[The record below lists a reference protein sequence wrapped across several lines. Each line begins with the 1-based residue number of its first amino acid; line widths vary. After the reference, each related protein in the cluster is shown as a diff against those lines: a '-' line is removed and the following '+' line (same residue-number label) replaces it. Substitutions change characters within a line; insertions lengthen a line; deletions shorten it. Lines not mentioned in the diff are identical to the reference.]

1 MILSEKTKRSL
12 SNGDLEIS
20 RKGFSNAS
28 LHEPTD
34 NIKEVDEST
43 FNSSFGIVLTC
54 LGCVVGFGNIWR
66 FPRILATYS
75 YDKGSLTFYMVW
87 VIVLYLWSVP
97 IVIVEYTMGR
107 FTRNSVAASFHKF
120 FGDKFAWIGG
130 WITTVTFFLSAY
142 YPVIIGWC
150 LYYSYMACF
159 IGLPKS
165 EMESKER
172 FNNFA
177 RDSYWPVLTQCLS
190 VIMAAACIY
199 GGIKWIEKANNIL
212 VPFLLIIVM
221 FTCGWSLTRTYA
233 EVGIKFLFTPT
244 WSSLKDPEMWIA
256 AASQNA
262 FDTGAGIGA
271 LATFAAFMS
280 RQRGAVRYG
289 TIIPMLNNLVSFISS
304 ITVFSTV
311 FATLIQNK
319 PTLTRLG
326 IVKIMQLTGPGSTGL
341 TFIWFPVLF
350 ESLGVFGRIVCLL
363 FFICLTVAGL
373 STTISDLEVYT
384 MVLDDCGVSH
394 RKSVAIALIA
404 NILVGLP
411 SALNLNILANQ
422 DNVWGIALLIS
433 GILMASLVIRYGPMK
448 YRRYIVNEFGID
460 DWNLPKVWIFMIT
473 ILVPLQGIILIIWWI
488 YDMIASDP
496 HWYMFT
502 YESVT
507 SLCVEWMTLLA
518 ALIGINV
525 IALWRKWSIFPV
537 AKTYGNNPYELDF
550 LKTFTDL

>member
-1 MILSEKTKRSL
+1 MLLSEKTKRSL

-28 LHEPTD
+28 LHKPTD
-34 NIKEVDEST
+34 NIKEIDEST

-130 WITTVTFFLSAY
+130 WITL
-142 YPVIIGWC
+142 
-150 LYYSYMACF
+150 
-159 IGLPKS
+159 
-165 EMESKER
+165 
-172 FNNFA
+172 
-177 RDSYWPVLTQCLS
+177 DSYWPVLTQCMS

-311 FATLIQNK
+311 FATLIQNT

-384 MVLDDCGVSH
+384 MVLDDCGGEKKKH
-394 RKSVAIALIA
+394 ISVY
-404 NILVGLP
+404 N
-411 SALNLNILANQ
+411 
-422 DNVWGIALLIS
+422 
-433 GILMASLVIRYGPMK
+433 
-448 YRRYIVNEFGID
+448 
-460 DWNLPKVWIFMIT
+460 
-473 ILVPLQGIILIIWWI
+473 
-488 YDMIASDP
+488 
-496 HWYMFT
+496 
-502 YESVT
+502 
-507 SLCVEWMTLLA
+507 
-518 ALIGINV
+518 
-525 IALWRKWSIFPV
+525 SIFV
-537 AKTYGNNPYELDF
+537 VD
-550 LKTFTDL
+550 DI

>member
-28 LHEPTD
+28 LHKPTD

-130 WITTVTFFLSAY
+130 WITSVTFFLSAY

-177 RDSYWPVLTQCLS
+177 RDSYWPVLTQCMS

-289 TIIPMLNNLVSFISS
+289 TIIPMLNNLV
-304 ITVFSTV
+304 
-311 FATLIQNK
+311 
-319 PTLTRLG
+319 R
-326 IVKIMQLTGPGSTGL
+326 
-341 TFIWFPVLF
+341 FPVLF
-350 ESLGVFGRIVCLL
+350 ESLGIFGRIVCLL

-507 SLCVEWMTLLA
+507 SLCVEWMILLA